1 MLYQHGISAGLILQI
16 FNEDYDLIVIKTLER
31 VYKNY
36 YYIIRGEKMKF
47 EKVFNNK
54 KYVRKIESMGEGLV
68 LFEISV
74 VDKRVGQNYHL
85 FFEDKRKPPL
95 DIAINP
101 DDGMIEYISYF
112 AQDEMINN
120 ISDIPEIIN
129 EDMGISIC
137 NKDFNEDNMNVT
149 VDGRFKFWK
158 LENTILIL
166 KNDIE
171 ELVLN
176 AYRINDLNNLLFLGD
191 DFVGIE
197 FKNLNQE
204 EILEIH
210 NSKCL
215 L

>member
-1 MLYQHGISAGLILQI
+1 M
-16 FNEDYDLIVIKTLER
+16 DYDLIVVKTLER

-47 EKVFNNK
+47 EKVFNKK

>member
-1 MLYQHGISAGLILQI
+1 M
-16 FNEDYDLIVIKTLER
+16 DYDLIVVKTLER

-149 VDGRFKFWK
+149 VDGRFKFGK

>member
-1 MLYQHGISAGLILQI
+1 M
-16 FNEDYDLIVIKTLER
+16 DYDLIVVKTLER

-85 FFEDKRKPPL
+85 FFEDKRKPTL

>member
-1 MLYQHGISAGLILQI
+1 M
-16 FNEDYDLIVIKTLER
+16 DYDLIVVKTLER

-36 YYIIRGEKMKF
+36 YYIIRGGKMKF

>member
-1 MLYQHGISAGLILQI
+1 
-16 FNEDYDLIVIKTLER
+16 
-31 VYKNY
+31 
-36 YYIIRGEKMKF
+36 
-47 EKVFNNK
+47 
-54 KYVRKIESMGEGLV
+54 MGEGLV

-74 VDKRVGQNYHL
+74 VDKKVGQNYHL
-85 FFEDKRKPPL
+85 FYEDKCKPPL

-112 AQDEMINN
+112 VQDEMINN
-120 ISDIPEIIN
+120 ISDTPIIIN
-129 EDMGISIC
+129 EGIGISIC
-137 NKDFNEDNMNVT
+137 NKAFNENNMNVT

-158 LENTILIL
+158 SENAIFIL
-166 KNDIE
+166 KDDIE
-171 ELVLN
+171 EHVLK

-204 EILEIH
+204 EIIEIK

>member
-1 MLYQHGISAGLILQI
+1 M
-16 FNEDYDLIVIKTLER
+16 DYDLIVVKTLER

-36 YYIIRGEKMKF
+36 YYIIQGEKMKF

>member
-1 MLYQHGISAGLILQI
+1 M
-16 FNEDYDLIVIKTLER
+16 DYDLIVVKTLER
-31 VYKNY
+31 VYKNC

>member
-1 MLYQHGISAGLILQI
+1 MT
-16 FNEDYDLIVIKTLER
+16 LIVTKTLER

-36 YYIIRGEKMKF
+36 YFIIRGEKMKF